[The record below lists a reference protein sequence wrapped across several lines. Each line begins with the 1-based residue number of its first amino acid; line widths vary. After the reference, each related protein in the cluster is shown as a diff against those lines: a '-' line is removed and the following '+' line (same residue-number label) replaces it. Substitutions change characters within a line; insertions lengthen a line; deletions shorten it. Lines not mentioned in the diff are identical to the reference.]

1 MPAFD
6 FQSYIT
12 DIPDYPK
19 PGVIFKDVTTLFK
32 DPDGFAAAIDA
43 IAEHF
48 EGKGITKVV
57 GAEARG
63 FMIGAPVAYRLHA
76 GSFPLAS
83 LVNFL
88 AKLVRKVMSLNMAP
102 ILSRCILMLLTKTI
116 SSLWW
121 MILLQQ
127 GEPPLHRLVWWRNRV
142 QKLRVLLSCLNLLF

>member
-19 PGVIFKDVTTLFK
+19 PGVIVKDVTTLFK
-32 DPDGFAAAIDA
+32 DPEGFTAAIDA

-63 FMIGAPVAYRLHA
+63 FMICLLYT
-76 GSFPLAS
+76 SFRRA
-83 LVNFL
+83 
-88 AKLVRKVMSLNMAP
+88 
-102 ILSRCILMLLTKTI
+102 
-116 SSLWW
+116 
-121 MILLQQ
+121 
-127 GEPPLHRLVWWRNRV
+127 
-142 QKLRVLLSCLNLLF
+142 